1 VIGDQPDGIGTAK
14 VTQRLT
20 DRVALVFGAGSCGP
34 GWGNGK
40 ASAVL
45 YAREGAHV
53 VAVDL
58 LLERAQETADIIA
71 GEGCEC
77 LALAADVSKAEDVRV
92 VVEKAM
98 RRYGRINILHNNVGI
113 SLFGGAVELSEEDWD
128 RTLDC
133 NLKSV
138 FLSCKYVLP
147 IMLAH
152 GRGVITNISSI
163 LSERVSQY
171 DEIAYYASKAGVD
184 HLTRAIAVRYAAQGI
199 RANAIQPGLIDTPL
213 LYANPAIVDD
223 SHGGREKMVRERNAR
238 SPTGT
243 MGTGWDVAHAAVFL
257 ASDEAGYINGVVLPV
272 DGGLLCKQG

>member
-1 VIGDQPDGIGTAK
+1 MAL
-14 VTQRLT
+14 RLS
-20 DRVALVFGAGSCGP
+20 DRIALVFGAGSCGP

-45 YAREGAHV
+45 YAREGARV

-58 LLERAQETADIIA
+58 ALERAQETADIIRDEG
-71 GEGCEC
+71 GECEP
-77 LALAADVSKAEDVRV
+77 LATDVASSADVRSI
-92 VVEKAM
+92 VE
-98 RRYGRINILHNNVGI
+98 RTVDRYGRIDILHNNVGI

-128 RTLDC
+128 RSLDC

-138 FLSCKYVLP
+138 FLACKYVLP
-147 IMLAH
+147 VMDAQ
-152 GRGVITNISSI
+152 GGGVITNISSI
-163 LSERVSQY
+163 LSERISRY

-184 HLTRAIAVRYAAQGI
+184 HLTRAIAVKYASRGI

-213 LYANPAIVDD
+213 LYANPAIVED
-223 SHGGREKMVRERNAR
+223 SHGGREKMIAERNAL
-238 SPTGT
+238 SPTGR
-243 MGTGWDVAHAAVFL
+243 MGTAWDVAHAAVFL

>member
-1 VIGDQPDGIGTAK
+1 MTK
-14 VTQRLT
+14 RLQ

-45 YAREGAHV
+45 YAREGARV

-58 LLERAQETADIIA
+58 ELDRARETAEIIA
-71 GEGCEC
+71 GEGGEC
-77 LALAADVSKAEDVRV
+77 LAVAADVSSSGSVRSA
-92 VVEKAM
+92 VEETVNSFGA
-98 RRYGRINILHNNVGI
+98 IDILHNNVGI
-113 SLFGGAVELSEEDWD
+113 SLFGGAVDLSEEDWD
-128 RTLDC
+128 RSIDC

-138 FLSCKYVLP
+138 FLACKHALP
-147 IMLAH
+147 VMEAQ

-163 LSERVSQY
+163 LSERISRY

-184 HLTRAIAVRYAAQGI
+184 HLTRAIAVRYAPRGI
-199 RANAIQPGLIDTPL
+199 RANAIQPGLMDTPL
-213 LYANPAIVDD
+213 LYANPAIVEG
-223 SHGGREKMVRERNAR
+223 SHGGKEKMVAERNAL

-243 MGTGWDVAHAAVFL
+243 MGSAWDVAHAAIFL
-257 ASDEAGYINGVVLPV
+257 ASDEAAYINGVVLPV